1 MLKQLVSTAKS
12 TAGGRLIALCC
23 LMGIVC
29 MFLATP
35 AYAQAL
41 DPVDVEPCESCHS
54 PEAEAWMLSPHAN
67 ISAETNVAGATCEA
81 CHGPYI
87 KGHPDN
93 DVMELRVDS
102 SMCQDCHADTF
113 DQWQGTIH
121 AGANVQCISC
131 HMSHSQELR
140 LTDEKLCRACH
151 KESLTDPF
159 HSAHWYIEAACT
171 DCHMS
176 GSASPGALAMVSNT
190 GSITGGG
197 HDFTSVSSEKC
208 LDCHRADVAGAGN
221 LLTAQQLALADLR
234 TQTQRVAELDA
245 QLEAA
250 KQSTYRL
257 QVMTPMTLGFGIG
270 IGGMLGIILM
280 LVLSRLGRKDSKL

>member
-1 MLKQLVSTAKS
+1 MLTQSISKANLAV
-12 TAGGRLIALCC
+12 GGRLLGLCC
-23 LMGIVC
+23 LIGIVC
-29 MFLATP
+29 LFLATP
-35 AYAQAL
+35 AQAQSI
-41 DPVDVEPCESCHS
+41 DSEEIQPCESCHS

-67 ISAETNVAGATCEA
+67 VPVDSDLPGATCEA

-102 SMCQDCHADTF
+102 SMCQDCHANTF

-121 AGANVQCISC
+121 ADANVQCISC
-131 HMSHSQELR
+131 HVSHSQDLR

-159 HSAHWYIEAACT
+159 HSAHWYVEASCT
-171 DCHMS
+171 ECHMA
-176 GSASPGALAMVSNT
+176 GSASSGALAMVGNT
-190 GSITGGG
+190 GVITGDS

-208 LDCHRADVAGAGN
+208 LDCHRTDVAGTGN

-250 KQSTYRL
+250 RQSTSTL

-280 LVLSRLGRKDSKL
+280 LVLSRLGRKDSKS

>member
-1 MLKQLVSTAKS
+1 MLREYSSTAKL
-12 TAGGRLIALCC
+12 AVGGRLIVLCC

-29 MFLATP
+29 LFLAIP
-35 AYAQAL
+35 AQAQTP
-41 DPVDVEPCESCHS
+41 DAADIQPCESCHS
-54 PEAEAWMLSPHAN
+54 PEANAWMLSTHAD
-67 ISAETNVAGATCEA
+67 VPAGSDLPNATCEA

-93 DVMELRVDS
+93 DVMDLRVDS
-102 SMCQDCHADTF
+102 SMCQDCHANTF

-121 AGANVQCISC
+121 AEANVQCISC
-131 HMSHSQELR
+131 HVSHSQDLR

-159 HSAHWYIEAACT
+159 HSAHWYIETACT
-171 DCHMS
+171 DCHMA
-176 GSASPGALAMVSNT
+176 GSASSDALAMVGNP
-190 GSITGGG
+190 GVVTGGN
-197 HDFTSVSSEKC
+197 HDFTSVSSQKC
-208 LDCHRADVAGAGN
+208 LNCHRADVASNGN

-234 TQTQRVAELDA
+234 IQTQRVTELNA
-245 QLEAA
+245 QLETAR
-250 KQSTYRL
+250 QDTYKL

-280 LVLSRLGRKDSKL
+280 LAISRLSRKDSQS